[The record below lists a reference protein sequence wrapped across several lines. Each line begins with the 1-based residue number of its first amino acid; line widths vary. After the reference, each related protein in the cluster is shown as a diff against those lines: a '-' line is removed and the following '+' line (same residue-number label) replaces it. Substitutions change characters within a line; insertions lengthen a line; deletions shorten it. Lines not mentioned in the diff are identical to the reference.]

1 MKIGAES
8 IKWALNHLSTIG
20 DSDLFPIPIEFEA
33 IVGQGETAINFLSDL
48 DLNQVNPG
56 SSRRF
61 IVPKDELSY
70 RVATQLDP
78 LDSIFLA
85 AIMHQFGAEIESKRR
100 PVGENK
106 VFSYRFAPDS
116 SGNFYDKKF
125 SWNEFWL
132 NCFEKSKSFEY
143 ALVLDISDFYNQIY
157 HHTLENQLVECGLP
171 NPAIKWIL
179 ALSESITA
187 KTSRGI
193 PVGPHSAHLL
203 AEISLKPVDNSLV
216 TRGIEFC
223 RFVDDII
230 VFCNSATE
238 ARIDILTI
246 ADVLD
251 KQQRLILQR
260 QKTKILD
267 KKSFQKYCIE
277 MVEDRPINDLETNLL
292 KIIRKHSGGNPYGI
306 VYLNQLSP
314 EELSSFSENSI
325 TKIFNDYLAQNE
337 PDYTRLRWFIRRLSQ
352 AGHPGAVNYCVDNI
366 HKLMPAL
373 SDICQ
378 YFVSVSNFNTSEW
391 PILGEKILSLIED
404 PIIQANE
411 YYQLSIYSLFNRKL
425 ELNHFGKM
433 LKNYQANPS
442 NLKRETIIAAFKYD
456 AADWLR
462 ELKEHYQGMD
472 RWMQRAFIV
481 ACSKL
486 PKEEKR
492 FFLGNVTKN
501 DPLDEILIKWAKG

>member
-1 MKIGAES
+1 MKIDAVS
-8 IKWALNHLSTIG
+8 IKWALNHLTTIG

-33 IVGQGETAINFLSDL
+33 IVGQGEEAINFLSDL
-48 DLNQVNPG
+48 DLSQVNPG
-56 SSRRF
+56 SARRF
-61 IVPKDELSY
+61 IVPKDDLSY

-85 AIMHQFGAEIESKRR
+85 AIMYQFGVEIESKRR
-100 PVGENK
+100 PVEENR
-106 VFSYRFAPDS
+106 VFSYRFAPDPG
-116 SGNFYDKKF
+116 GNFYDKIF
-125 SWNEFWL
+125 SWNEFWK

-157 HHTLENQLVECGLP
+157 HHTLENQLAECGLP
-171 NPAIKWIL
+171 NQVIKWII

-203 AEISLKPVDNSLV
+203 AEISLKPIDNSLV

-230 VFCNSATE
+230 VFCNSETE
-238 ARIDILTI
+238 AKINILTI
-246 ADVLD
+246 ADILD
-251 KQQRLILQR
+251 KQQRLMLQR
-260 QKTKILD
+260 HKTKILD
-267 KKSFQKYCIE
+267 KENFQKYCNE
-277 MVEDRPINDLETNLL
+277 MLEDRPINDLETNLL

-306 VYLNQLSP
+306 IYLSQLSA
-314 EELSSFSENSI
+314 EELNSFNDESI
-325 TKIFNDYLAQNE
+325 TKIFNDYISQTE

-352 AGHPGAVNYCVDNI
+352 VGHPGAVNYCVDNI
-366 HKLMPAL
+366 NKLMPAL
-373 SDICQ
+373 NDICQ
-378 YFVSVSNFNTSEW
+378 YFVSVSNFSASDW
-391 PILGEKILSLIED
+391 PILGEKILNLLDD

-425 ELNHFGKM
+425 ELNHFEKI
-433 LKNYQANPS
+433 LRNYQANPS

-462 ELKEHYQGMD
+462 ELKEHYRGMD
-472 RWMQRAFIV
+472 RWTQRAFLV

-486 PKEEKR
+486 PREEKR
-492 FFLGNVTKN
+492 FFFSQVSKE
-501 DPLDEILIKWAKG
+501 DKLDELLILWSKK